1 MAISDKII
9 SAQRRIIERL
19 IEWEELVGAL
29 YKRYAVRFPEQGP
42 AWRQL
47 AREEQTHAGALGAIR
62 KMLDAG
68 HHLEGVGEFESEII
82 EQEVGE
88 VRRALKRADHA
99 ELKLDEA
106 VSTARLIESSIIESK
121 FYDVVTCS
129 APEFERIA
137 KRLRDDTVRHI
148 EKLRAIG
155 N

>member
-1 MAISDKII
+1 MSISEKIA
-9 SAQRRIIERL
+9 SAQRRIIDRL

-29 YKRYAVRFPEQGP
+29 YKRYAIRFPEEGP

-68 HHLEGVGEFESEII
+68 HHLEGVGEFDSDII

-88 VRRALKRADHA
+88 VRKALKRADHT
-99 ELKLDEA
+99 ELRLDEA
-106 VSTARLIESSIIESK
+106 VATARQIESSIIESK

-129 APEFERIA
+129 SPEFERIA
-137 KRLRDDTVRHI
+137 ARLRSDTVRHL

-155 N
+155 T

>member
-1 MAISDKII
+1 MSISEKIA
-9 SAQRRIIERL
+9 SAQRRIIDRL
-19 IEWEELVGAL
+19 IKWEELVGAL
-29 YKRYAVRFPEQGP
+29 YKRYAIRFPEQGP

-68 HHLEGVGEFESEII
+68 HHLEGVGEFDSDII
-82 EQEVGE
+82 EQEVSE
-88 VRRALKRADHA
+88 VRKALKRADHA
-99 ELKLDEA
+99 ELRLDEA
-106 VSTARLIESSIIESK
+106 VATARQIESSIIESK

-137 KRLRDDTVRHI
+137 ARLRSDTERHL

-155 N
+155 T